1 MIRMEC
7 TFFFIIGHKINIYK
21 LINIDV
27 LNLKIWLQEAE
38 QFIEKQAKNK
48 EPFFLYWAV
57 DATHEPVYAS
67 SQFLGN
73 SNRGLYVEDISLSLW

>member
-1 MIRMEC
+1 
-7 TFFFIIGHKINIYK
+7 
-21 LINIDV
+21 
-27 LNLKIWLQEAE
+27 LQEAE

-73 SNRGLYVEDISLSLW
+73 SNRGLYVEDISLSL